1 MKEGTSQGSYIK
13 KDSKIIWRILCE
25 WIDCLDKLNKFF
37 EMLTELTEEK
47 NQIGLYL
54 LQNLQ
59 LKYFPQSKI
68 QVQMALLGKSS
79 KHLRRKY

>member
-47 NQIGLYL
+47 NRIGLYL
-54 LQNLQ
+54 LQ
-59 LKYFPQSKI
+59 KFTTKIFPTEQNPDPNGI
-68 QVQMALLGKSS
+68 IGEV
-79 KHLRRKY
+79 